1 MPSLFSI
8 PQMRGRAVVCIRCG
22 PVHAPL
28 PKPGPPAPVLWAL
41 GLFFARPCHLDAGT
55 FLAQHGDRR
64 AALRTGR
71 SSQIG
76 ARARP
81 PVLRGAAFGGDEMTY
96 LAFLVV
102 LIAGATW
109 GLVRLFGA
117 KTSFG
122 RRWARKDLR
131 LGDVSA
137 LLDLSRAGRRPNPD
151 CLQRLRRRGFIGGD
165 DADPRVTMKGR
176 VALLLGR
183 RS

>member
-28 PKPGPPAPVLWAL
+28 PKQGCFPERYP
-41 GLFFARPCHLDAGT
+41 
-55 FLAQHGDRR
+55 
-64 AALRTGR
+64 
-71 SSQIG
+71 

-81 PVLRGAAFGGDEMTY
+81 PGLRGAAFGGDEMTY